1 MKLEWEVKVSVD
13 DEARVPDAARLVRDF
28 INTHELQIERE
39 DLATPDDLQIWL
51 SERGLL
57 PDTVRLEPA
66 DLAIAV
72 TIREGLRALLLENA
86 GHDGES
92 AAISALNQA
101 LAELPLRMTFD
112 AGGYRLVSAST
123 TPIGGT
129 VGHLADAIRRSVEE
143 GSWPRLKVCA
153 RDSCRWAF
161 YDTSRNQVR
170 RWCSMAACGNHIKM
184 QRAYAARKNRERQA
198 AAGA

>member
-1 MKLEWEVKVSVD
+1 ME

-39 DLATPDDLQIWL
+39 GLASPADLQHWL
-51 SERGLL
+51 SEHDLL
-57 PDTVRLEPA
+57 PTNARLEPA
-66 DLAIAV
+66 DLATAV

-86 GHDGES
+86 GHGGD
-92 AAISALNQA
+92 AATTSALNQV

-112 AGGYRLVSAST
+112 QGGYRLVSASS
-123 TPIGGT
+123 TPIGQA
-129 VGHLADAIRRSVEE
+129 VGRLADAIRQCSED

-170 RWCSMAACGNHIKM
+170 RWYSMAACGNHIKM

-198 AAGA
+198 AAKA

>member
-1 MKLEWEVKVSVD
+1 MVEEAHVSVD

-39 DLATPDDLQIWL
+39 DLARPADLQSWL
-51 SERGLL
+51 SERDLVS
-57 PDTVRLEPA
+57 DDVRLQPA
-66 DLAIAV
+66 DLATAV
-72 TIREGLRALLLENA
+72 TIREGLRAILLENA
-86 GHDGES
+86 GHGGE
-92 AAISALNQA
+92 AAATSALNQV

-112 AGGYRLVSAST
+112 HGGYRLVSASS
-123 TPIGGT
+123 TPIGLA
-129 VGHLADAIRRSVEE
+129 VGQLADAIRQCAED

-198 AAGA
+198 AAEA

>member
-1 MKLEWEVKVSVD
+1 MEA
-13 DEARVPDAARLVRDF
+13 EARVPDAARLVRDF

-39 DLATPDDLQIWL
+39 DLASPADLQNWL
-51 SERGLL
+51 SERDLL
-57 PDTVRLEPA
+57 PTDARLGPA
-66 DLAIAV
+66 DLATAV
-72 TIREGLRALLLENA
+72 AIREGLRALLLENA
-86 GHDGES
+86 GHGGDAVATS
-92 AAISALNQA
+92 VLNQV

-112 AGGYRLVSAST
+112 QGGYRLISASS
-123 TPIGGT
+123 TPIGQA
-129 VGHLADAIRRSVEE
+129 VGRLADAIRQCSED

-184 QRAYAARKNRERQA
+184 QRAYAARKIRERQA
-198 AAGA
+198 AAEA